1 MRAGEVVTTS
11 QVHGLVRANA
21 RTKSGKAP
29 PSPNPG
35 NRLDS
40 AQRKGGWGEKQK
52 NNTIGNNCME
62 RTMRLARRY
71 APCPTDGL
79 STDVL
84 SLYNT

>member
-11 QVHGLVRANA
+11 QVHCLVGANA

-35 NRLDS
+35 NSLDS
-40 AQRKGGWGEKQK
+40 AQKGVGGEKQK
-52 NNTIGNNCME
+52 NNSTGNNCMG

-71 APCPTDGL
+71 APCPTDGF

-84 SLYNT
+84 SLQST